1 MAITEYQK
9 MGKTV
14 FKVYVQ
20 CRGKTVKRIRLQKVL
35 YDVESLAVAKREEKR
50 LLKEILERLAKLEG
64 KGLLWSEVI
73 YRWEVSS
80 KNNAANS
87 RLNRFTILDHVNRLV
102 TYTDLWLGKSASE
115 LTRADGRQVLNSALT
130 NGTSKS
136 LLNKIK
142 GSINLVYGWG
152 LEEGLIQ
159 TNFLSAKS
167 PVFGLEFGCKE
178 EKIKPILT
186 LDEVRR
192 FLFEAKIRN
201 HPWYPIWA
209 FAVTTGMRSSE
220 LYALD
225 WGDIDDKNGIIRVS
239 KSFCKRSKSVKC
251 PKNGLW
257 RNVDIS
263 PQLDELIQELR
274 VVRGNEKS
282 VLPNF
287 PVWKNGDA
295 PKVLR
300 LFLDDI
306 GLTKQIVFHT
316 LRACFATHLLGMGVD
331 ASKVM
336 RMGGWSDLKTFQIY
350 LRLAGV
356 DVKGITAGYDVLPG
370 ADAFQNVVPLFS
382 Q

>member
-1 MAITEYQK
+1 MQAFTTKDKINFSNAKAIRRSRELLKVTRKELAHRLGLSAKAIEKYEN
-9 MGKTV
+9 GKAIIDEEKIRKILEALNLSPED
-14 FKVYVQ
+14 FNKIK
-20 CRGKTVKRIRLQKVL
+20 RGKGI
-35 YDVESLAVAKREEKR
+35 
-50 LLKEILERLAKLEG
+50 
-64 KGLLWSEVI
+64 GLL
-73 YRWEVSS
+73 R
-80 KNNAANS
+80 KKK
-87 RLNRFTILDHVNRLV
+87 TI
-102 TYTDLWLGKSASE
+102 
-115 LTRADGRQVLNSALT
+115 LT
-130 NGTSKS
+130 NG
-136 LLNKIK
+136 
-142 GSINLVYGWG
+142 G
-152 LEEGLIQ
+152 
-159 TNFLSAKS
+159 
-167 PVFGLEFGCKE
+167 
-178 EKIKPILT
+178 
-186 LDEVRR
+186 
-192 FLFEAKIRN
+192 
-201 HPWYPIWA
+201 
-209 FAVTTGMRSSE
+209 SE

-263 PQLDELIQELR
+263 PQLHELIQELR